1 MELNLNQILPD
12 FEKPDE
18 AKDFFKSLGVVTA
31 DDLSFLTENDLLSFF
46 NLIQARR
53 IVQFGKT
60 HGK

>member
-1 MELNLNQILPD
+1 MELNLKQILPD

-18 AKDFFKSLGVVTA
+18 AKDFLKSLGVVTA